1 MQREY
6 ASVRV
11 VGGGVKGN
19 RTWVS
24 LPTALDP
31 DKYYEMV
38 HFTDKKGSAGIKST
52 MKLRSGAGC
61 YGHWVYLTRHR
72 PGPHNNPLEIGPQI
86 YDGAGKRLAEK
97 GRINNCVRLEIQG
110 KYLMPC
116 ISEDPTHSGFCYN
129 GGRKG
134 APAKLTAKKGM
145 SARMQKV
152 IAKKAGKGPAL
163 ELTPGMKPRFYSY
176 RRWVHNPNPNRAG
189 KKRAYGKWLISKA
202 KLFK

>member
-1 MQREY
+1 
-6 ASVRV
+6 
-11 VGGGVKGN
+11 
-19 RTWVS
+19 
-24 LPTALDP
+24 
-31 DKYYEMV
+31 MV
-38 HFTDKKGSAGIKST
+38 HYTDKKGSAGIKST

-61 YGHWVYLTRHR
+61 YGHWVYMTRHR
-72 PGPHNNPLEIGPQI
+72 RGAHNTPLEIGPQI

-134 APAKLTAKKGM
+134 APAELKAMKGM
-145 SARMQKV
+145 SAKKQKAL
-152 IAKKAGKGPAL
+152 AKQAGEGPAL
-163 ELTPGMKPRFYSY
+163 VIEKEMNPRFYSWY
-176 RRWVHNPNPNRAG
+176 LRCADSVTQ
-189 KKRAYGKWLISKA
+189 KKGNGYWHISKA